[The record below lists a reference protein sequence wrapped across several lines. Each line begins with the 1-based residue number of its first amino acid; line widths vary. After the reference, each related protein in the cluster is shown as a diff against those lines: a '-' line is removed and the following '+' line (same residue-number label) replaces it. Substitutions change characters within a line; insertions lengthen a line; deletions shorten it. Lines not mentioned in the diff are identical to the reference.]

1 MALTSSP
8 ASRPAVTAGRL
19 SSPASRPAVTA
30 GRLPSPASRPA
41 VSPAGALQR
50 RDGGPGPCLGRDA
63 LTDSDSASAC
73 VARATSIISTRFA
86 TGQGDDSAWE
96 GMAELDAEVVGTL
109 ACAGTIV
116 IRGNNNNHHN
126 TNMSYG

>member
-50 RDGGPGPCLGRDA
+50 RDGGLCLRRDA
-63 LTDSDSASAC
+63 LSDSASAILAT
-73 VARATSIISTRFA
+73 VTSIISTCFA
-86 TGQGDDSAWE
+86 TGRGDDSSMAWE